1 MAVSEFRFS
10 SWGTGKTST
19 VKSRKFEVIGTRD
32 FISNCRKFELYG
44 GTCRHKDIKATD

>member
-19 VKSRKFEVIGTRD
+19 GKSRKFEVIGTRD
-32 FISNCRKFELYG
+32 FIVVSSNYMEV
-44 GTCRHKDIKATD
+44 HVDIKI